1 MTLAS
6 RSYQAGALDSKSPEQ
21 IAIEFTAEVRG
32 LRTMADYS
40 ANLTLNV
47 PEYYKPAV
55 MEWFSKRQGAMV
67 RVVAVVEE

>member
-1 MTLAS
+1 M
-6 RSYQAGALDSKSPEQ
+6 RRRAGALDSKSPEQ

-47 PEYYKPAV
+47 PEYDKPAV
-55 MEWFSKRQGAMV
+55 METFSKWQGKMV
-67 RVVAVVEE
+67 RVVTVVED